1 MRAKKN
7 LKNHPTKELKKGFWF
22 NTDFYT
28 KGWSDND
35 ILKTYAIRPAIEAG
49 QASNNTFYNS
59 QRGNTRGKAMAIK
72 NRALNY
78 ILDLLMAITATKL
91 GRSDLIIKVGT
102 FSSSRE
108 YMGKQ
113 VWVKMARE
121 ANFQIIALLGL
132 NERQKAFWDR
142 RKKWEQELKR
152 RRKSKK
158 I

>member
-1 MRAKKN
+1 
-7 LKNHPTKELKKGFWF
+7 
-22 NTDFYT
+22 
-28 KGWSDND
+28 
-35 ILKTYAIRPAIEAG
+35 
-49 QASNNTFYNS
+49 
-59 QRGNTRGKAMAIK
+59 
-72 NRALNY
+72 
-78 ILDLLMAITATKL
+78 KL

-132 NERQKAFWDR
+132 NERQKAFRDR